1 MQVLQK
7 ATQEQ
12 LDDLWYDSYGQY
24 IMDNADSDYAAICN
38 GDDLLHYMESNYL
51 WEEFLASKGLTDA

>member
-12 LDDLWYDSYGQY
+12 LDDLWYESYGQY
-24 IMDNADSDYAAICN
+24 IMDNADPDYAVICN
-38 GDDLLHYMESNYL
+38 GDALLYYMESNYL
-51 WEEFLASKGLTDA
+51 WTEFLASRGLTD